1 MDLHKASETHSSDR
15 RKFVKQAGMAA
26 LAAAVTSCQGN
37 SQTVNEKQAEST
49 LNADIDFP
57 IVISTWPHIE
67 DNKIALNKINS
78 HGLLDGLV
86 AGINSVENNPDDQSV
101 GLGGRPDRNGDVT
114 LDACIMDKD
123 HRAGSVCFLKNIKN
137 PISVARKVME
147 ETPHVILAGE
157 GALQFALN
165 QGFTKENLLTEKSK
179 LEYEEWLKKS
189 EYKPKVNVELHDTI
203 GMLVMDKNRDIS
215 GGCST
220 SGLGYKMQG
229 RVGDSPIIGAGLFV
243 DNEVGAA
250 TATGMGELVL
260 TTLGSFLTVEF
271 MRQGMTPMEACK
283 EAVLRTVRQN
293 KSTYKEMQVGYIAMD
308 KNGRF
313 GGYSIQPGFQFTLTY
328 KGHNKVYDAQSY
340 L

>member
-1 MDLHKASETHSSDR
+1 MKDIKNAKDHSSTR
-15 RKFVKQAGMAA
+15 RIFIKQAGIGAI
-26 LAAAVTSCQGN
+26 VTTIVSCNN
-37 SQTVNEKQAEST
+37 SATETQQSVNYNFVTKKP
-49 LNADIDFP
+49 L
-57 IVISTWPHIE
+57 VVSTWPHKI
-67 DNKIALNKINS
+67 DNQVALDQINS
-78 HGLLDGLV
+78 KSLLDGLV
-86 AGINSVENNPDDQSV
+86 AGINNVENNPKDQSV
-101 GLGGRPDRNGDVT
+101 GLGGRPDRSGEVT

-123 HRAGSVCFLKNIKN
+123 HRAGSVCYLKSIKN

-147 ETPHVILAGE
+147 ETPHVILAGD
-157 GALQFALN
+157 GALQFAES
-165 QGFTKENLLTEKSK
+165 QGFIKENLLTEQSK
-179 LEYEEWLKKS
+179 AEYLEWLKKS

-203 GMLVMDKNRDIS
+203 GMLVMDGASDIS

-271 MRQGMTPMEACK
+271 MRQGMSPIEACK
-283 EAVLRTVRQN
+283 AAVLRTIKQN
-293 KSTYKEMQVGYIAMD
+293 KDTYKEMQVGYIAID
-308 KNGRF
+308 KQGRF
-313 GGYSIQPGFQFTLTY
+313 GGYSIQPGFQYTVTCD
-328 KGHNKVYDAQSY
+328 GHNEVYDAESY

>member
-1 MDLHKASETHSSDR
+1 MNDINASKEYSSQR
-15 RKFVKQAGMAA
+15 RKFVKQASLAA
-26 LAAAVTSCQGN
+26 LAATISSCSSKAAEEDVSVN
-37 SQTVNEKQAEST
+37 STPSIG
-49 LNADIDFP
+49 LP
-57 IVISTWPHIE
+57 LVISTWPHLE
-67 DNKIALNKINS
+67 DNLIAFNGINS
-78 HGLLDGLV
+78 KGLLDGLV
-86 AGINSVENNPDDQSV
+86 AGINNVENNPEDQSV
-101 GLGGRPDRNGDVT
+101 GLGGRPDRNGEVT

-147 ETPHVILAGE
+147 DTPHVILAGD
-157 GALQFALN
+157 GAMQFAVS
-165 QGFTKENLLTEKSK
+165 QGFVKENLLTEKSK
-179 LEYEEWLKKS
+179 SEYLEWLKTS
-189 EYKPKVNVELHDTI
+189 EYKPKVNVELHDTV
-203 GMLVMDKNRDIS
+203 GMLVMDSNQDIS

-271 MRQGMTPMEACK
+271 MRQGKSPLEACK
-283 EAVLRTVRQN
+283 AAVLRTISQN

-308 KNGRF
+308 KQGRF
-313 GGYSIQPGFQFTLTY
+313 GGYSIQPGFQYTVTY
-328 KGHNKVYDAQSY
+328 KGHNQVYAAESF